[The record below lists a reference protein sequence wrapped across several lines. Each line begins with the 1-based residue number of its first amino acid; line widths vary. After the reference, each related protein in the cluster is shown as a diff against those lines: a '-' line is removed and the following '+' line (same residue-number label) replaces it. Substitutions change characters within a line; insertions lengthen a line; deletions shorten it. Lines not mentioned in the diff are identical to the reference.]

1 MKYMKNRSLLKVLFV
16 VLAAGLLTSCMGLD
30 ETDPSSLTAP
40 QVKTFEVKDNGSL
53 VFELSASVDKS
64 SSSRVAECGFYY
76 SKDKS
81 MSDAERLECRMT
93 GGTFS
98 ADLTLRD
105 YGETFYVCA
114 YISNGSGSDEM
125 LSDPEKIKLKE
136 LEEYVDFESPVVISY
151 DKASAKVEV
160 SYEVAE
166 GVEVSE
172 YGLSYGIDLQSG
184 GNKLKAVDGTVSI
197 TDISPGKSYQMCP
210 YLRDGENEIYGKP
223 VSLAVYGTPMVL
235 TVENP
240 KADSESAV
248 LCGNVEDD
256 CGREVTERGFV
267 WCEGAVESLDPEKDT
282 KIKSGSGDGEFSV
295 TLAGLLPNRIYSFCA
310 YAVNVEG
317 LACGRVVRFTTGVA
331 LPVHGQPYITG
342 LTSSSA
348 VLNANVLSDGGEDAE
363 ERGFYWGPD
372 AQTEHYV
379 ECGSSEFK
387 YELNGLSR
395 NVTYYVK
402 SYSKN
407 SIGAAESKIISF
419 TTMAELPAVITGYV
433 SDVEEYSATVS
444 GSIEDDGGAEIT
456 DKGFVYGTSSSPDME
471 TGFVVSAGSGSDSFS
486 ISLSGLSPN
495 GTYYIRAYAVNP
507 AGTSY
512 GEEHAFTTKT
522 ALPSIG
528 TISLESK
535 TSSMLRLSALI
546 LDDGGETPSEVGF
559 YYSTSEDFTLS
570 SALKASASLSGS
582 TFKAEITGLARATI
596 YHVRA
601 YVVNSVGE
609 CLSEEVTLTT
619 MAELPIVETSSV
631 TDITEYAAMCGGN
644 IVDDGG
650 ADVTARGIVWSTSPE
665 PVTSLSSKTV
675 DGSGAGMFVSAMTD
689 LLPGPKYYVRAYATN
704 SAGTSYGEEQ
714 MFSTLDLMDAS
725 NCFIISHA
733 GTYAFKAVKGNSD
746 VSVGSVKSV
755 AVLWESFGTSTA
767 PKVGDLLSSVSCKDD
782 RIVFHTSD
790 VFREGNAV
798 IAAKDASGKILWSWH
813 IWLTDQPGKCVYA
826 NNAGTL
832 MDRNLGATSATPGDV
847 GALGLLYQWGRK
859 DPFLGSSSISNS
871 VEAKSTIT
879 WPSSVLTSS
888 SSGTIGYAV
897 EHPTTFIMS
906 YYNNYDWYY
915 TGSSSTDDTRWQ
927 SAKTI
932 YDPCPAGWRVPDGGE
947 NGVWNKAGF
956 DDRDYDDSDEG
967 MLFGSGISSP
977 ATWYPA
983 SGFRRGSDGTLD
995 SVGNNGNYWSVTP
1008 NGNYAYSLYF
1018 SCADLVLPKD
1028 NYKRA
1033 YGKSVRCQ
1041 KE

>member
-1 MKYMKNRSLLKVLFV
+1 MKNRSLLKVLFV

-30 ETDPSSLTAP
+30 ETDPLSRSAP

-81 MSDAERLECRMT
+81 MSDAECLECRMT
-93 GGTFS
+93 GSSFS

-295 TLAGLLPNRIYSFCA
+295 TLAGLSPNRIYSFCA
-310 YAVNVEG
+310 YAVNIEG

-372 AQTEHYV
+372 AHTEHYV
-379 ECGSSEFK
+379 ECGSPEFN
-387 YELNGLSR
+387 YELSGLSR
-395 NVTYYVK
+395 NATYYVK

-495 GTYYIRAYAVNP
+495 RTYYIRAYAVNS
-507 AGTSY
+507 AGVSY
-512 GEEHAFTTKT
+512 GEEHVFTTKT
-522 ALPSIG
+522 ALPSVG
-528 TISLESK
+528 TISLEGK
-535 TSSMLRLSALI
+535 TSSMLKLTALI
-546 LDDGGETPSEVGF
+546 LDDGGAAPSEAGF
-559 YYSTSEDFTLS
+559 YYSLSEGCDPETAYKVAGELAGNGFT
-570 SALKASASLSGS
+570 
-582 TFKAEITGLARATI
+582 AEISGLSRVTE

-601 YVVNSVGE
+601 YAVNSAGESVGDVV
-609 CLSEEVTLTT
+609 SFVTSP
-619 MAELPIVETSSV
+619 ELPIVETAE
-631 TDITEYAAMCGGN
+631 ITEVTKSGAACGGN

-650 ADVTARGIVWSTSPE
+650 SEVTARGVVWSTSPD
-665 PVTSLSSKTV
+665 PVVSLSTKTS
-675 DGSGAGMFVSAMTD
+675 DGTGAGMFTSTISG
-689 LLPGPKYYVRAYATN
+689 LLSGTKYYVRAYASN
-704 SAGTSYGEEQ
+704 SGGVSYGDVHTFTTSY
-714 MFSTLDLMDAS
+714 DLMDAS
-725 NCFIISHA
+725 NCFIISRS
-733 GTYAFKAVKGNSD
+733 GTYAFKPVKGNSSE
-746 VSVGSVKSV
+746 SVGNVKSV
-755 AVLWESFGTSTA
+755 EVLWESFGTSTT
-767 PKVGDLLSSVSCKDD
+767 PKIGDLIESVFYVDGSIIFQTSS
-782 RIVFHTSD
+782 T
-790 VFREGNAV
+790 FREGNAV

-813 IWLTDQPGKCVYA
+813 IWLTDEPGKCVYA
-826 NNAGTL
+826 NNAGIM
-832 MDRNLGATSATPGDV
+832 MDRNLGATSATPGEA

-859 DPFLGSSSISNS
+859 DPFLGSSSISSN
-871 VEAKSTIT
+871 VEAKSTIS
-879 WPSSVLTSS
+879 WPTPVSS
-888 SSGTIGYAV
+888 SSSRGTIGYAL
-897 EHPTTFIMS
+897 EHPTTFITFNNS
-906 YYNNYDWYY
+906 NYDWYY
-915 TGSSSTDDTRWQ
+915 TGSLSTDNTRWQ
-927 SAKTI
+927 SEKTI
-932 YDPCPAGWRVPDGGE
+932 YDPCPAGWRVPDGGG

-956 DDRDYDDSDEG
+956 DDLSYDSSNEG

-977 ATWYPA
+977 STWYPA
-983 SGFRRGSDGTLD
+983 SGFRNI
-995 SVGNNGNYWSVTP
+995 NNGLLYRVGDNGRYWSVTP
-1008 NGNYAYSLYF
+1008 NAAGIAYSLYF
-1018 SCADLVLPKD
+1018 YD
-1028 NYKRA
+1028 NGSVSPANSDDRA
-1033 YGKSVRCQ
+1033 LGLSVRCLQ
-1041 KE
+1041 E